1 MTQGRVV
8 LVTGST
14 GGIGTATVELLRR
27 RGFTVY
33 AGARGRADFGPE
45 VRVLPLDVTDP
56 ESVAAAA
63 KRVAGEVD
71 GLWAVINNAGVIVQ
85 GPVELV
91 PADEWRRQ
99 LEVNTLGPA
108 SVIREFLPLLRAGSA
123 TDGSSLRTETAAD
136 GSPSQ
141 AGAVA
146 DGSSPR
152 TAADGA
158 ASRAG
163 AGVGS
168 SSSGAADGSLLREG
182 AGARRAVVGRIVNV
196 GAPTGRVAMP
206 LLGALSASKAGL
218 EAMSNA
224 LRLEL
229 AAWKIPVVVIEP
241 GTTET
246 EIFARAG
253 AAADAAMQYADRD
266 RISLYQPHLA
276 AYEKAMARFKP
287 GPVDKVAEVIVRA
300 VEARR
305 PKRRYA
311 VAEARTLGAIL
322 PKLPAALRDRI
333 LTNAVGL
340 NGIKP

>member
-1 MTQGRVV
+1 MTEARAV

-14 GGIGTATVELLRR
+14 GGIGTATVRLLRS

-33 AGARGRADFGPE
+33 AGARGRAEFEPG
-45 VRVLPLDVTDP
+45 VRVLPLDVADP

-85 GPVELV
+85 GPLELV

-108 SVIREFLPLLRAGSA
+108 SVVREFLPLVRAGH
-123 TDGSSLRTETAAD
+123 
-136 GSPSQ
+136 
-141 AGAVA
+141 
-146 DGSSPR
+146 
-152 TAADGA
+152 
-158 ASRAG
+158 
-163 AGVGS
+163 
-168 SSSGAADGSLLREG
+168 
-182 AGARRAVVGRIVNV
+182 GRIVNV
-196 GAPTGRVAMP
+196 SAATGRVAMP
-206 LLGALSASKAGL
+206 MMGALSASKAGL
-218 EAMSNA
+218 EALSNA

-241 GTTET
+241 GATET
-246 EIFARAG
+246 EIFARAS
-253 AAADAAMQYADRD
+253 AAADGAMKQADRD
-266 RISLYQPHLA
+266 RVRLYQSHLA
-276 AYEKAMARFKP
+276 AYEKAMSRFKP
-287 GPVDKVAEVIVRA
+287 GPVEKVAEVIVRA

-305 PKRRYA
+305 PHRRYA

-322 PKLPAALRDRI
+322 PKLPAGLRDRVVSS
-333 LTNAVGL
+333 AVGL

>member
-1 MTQGRVV
+1 MTEGRAV
-8 LVTGST
+8 LVTGAT
-14 GGIGTATVELLRR
+14 GGIGTATVRLLES

-33 AGARGRADFGPE
+33 AGARGPAEFEPG
-45 VRVLPLDVTDP
+45 VRVLPLDVADP

-85 GPVELV
+85 GPLELV

-108 SVIREFLPLLRAGSA
+108 SVIREFLPLLRAGGSA
-123 TDGSSLRTETAAD
+123 GRSA
-136 GSPSQ
+136 
-141 AGAVA
+141 
-146 DGSSPR
+146 
-152 TAADGA
+152 
-158 ASRAG
+158 
-163 AGVGS
+163 
-168 SSSGAADGSLLREG
+168 
-182 AGARRAVVGRIVNV
+182 GRIVNV
-196 GAPTGRVAMP
+196 SAATGRVAMP

-218 EAMSNA
+218 EALSNA

-253 AAADAAMQYADRD
+253 AAADASLQRADRE
-266 RISLYQPHLA
+266 RVELYQAHLA
-276 AYEKAMARFKP
+276 AYEKAMSRFKP
-287 GPVDKVAEVIVRA
+287 GPVEKVAEVIVRA

-305 PKRRYA
+305 PHRRYA

-322 PKLPAALRDRI
+322 PKLPAGLRDRI
-333 LTNAVGL
+333 LTTAVGL

>member
-1 MTQGRVV
+1 MAEGRAV

-14 GGIGTATVELLRR
+14 GGIGTATVGLLRR

-45 VRVLPLDVTDP
+45 VRVLPLDVADP

-85 GPVELV
+85 GPLELV

-108 SVIREFLPLLRAGSA
+108 SVIREFLPLLRAG
-123 TDGSSLRTETAAD
+123 TAAD
-136 GSPSQ
+136 GSPS
-141 AGAVA
+141 
-146 DGSSPR
+146 
-152 TAADGA
+152 
-158 ASRAG
+158 RAT
-163 AGVGS
+163 
-168 SSSGAADGSLLREG
+168 
-182 AGARRAVVGRIVNV
+182 VGRIVNV
-196 GAPTGRVAMP
+196 SAPTGRVAMP

-229 AAWKIPVVVIEP
+229 AAWKIPVVVVEP

-253 AAADAAMQYADRD
+253 AAADAAMQQADQE
-266 RISLYQPHLA
+266 RIALYQAHLA